1 MIVAT
6 PALLISATA
15 ITYSYSLSLY
25 ENGFSKYNISWVTG
39 INPEQLHQAAGALID
54 YFKKLRDTPQI
65 RVTIKGKELNLYS
78 EKELLHL
85 KDVRDIIDMFR
96 TILIVSAVLL
106 LSSGALLL
114 YQKRYVELLTGLKIG
129 CVLTFTGIS
138 IIVLWSLVDFDSLF
152 YLFHIVSFSN
162 NLWLLDP
169 QKDYLIMMFPEGF
182 FNDAAISLVI
192 TIMMEAVI
200 IFIIAILFQKI
211 SGKTTINKVQKI

>member
-106 LSSGALLL
+106 LS
-114 YQKRYVELLTGLKIG
+114 
-129 CVLTFTGIS
+129 
-138 IIVLWSLVDFDSLF
+138 
-152 YLFHIVSFSN
+152 
-162 NLWLLDP
+162 
-169 QKDYLIMMFPEGF
+169 
-182 FNDAAISLVI
+182 
-192 TIMMEAVI
+192 
-200 IFIIAILFQKI
+200 
-211 SGKTTINKVQKI
+211 

>member
-114 YQKRYVELLTGLKIG
+114 YQKRYVELLNGLKIG